1 MKQNG
6 PIVVLLA
13 TLLLSATLSAQ
24 DTICIQGVITDKNQE
39 PVIGASI
46 VSYNSANVELNGA
59 VSDYDGRYNFR
70 VPVSKHATYLV
81 VSFIGYFPDTVYLS
95 EAPVQTYNM
104 VLSPDYDSWDTI
116 VVSGCSTPPAQE
128 NVSMEEDTT
137 IYLLVDTMP
146 SFPGGNEAL
155 FKFLADN
162 FTYPVVSTPISG
174 RTICQ
179 FVVEKD
185 GKITN
190 IFIKKSSGEKILDD
204 EAVRVISIMP
214 DWNPGYKDGKPVR
227 VQYIVPVNIKF
238 KDHEY

>member
-1 MKQNG
+1 MKQNA
-6 PIVVLLA
+6 PIVVLMA
-13 TLLLSATLSAQ
+13 TLLLWATLSAQ
-24 DTICIQGVITDKNQE
+24 DAICIQGVITDKNQE
-39 PVIGASI
+39 PIIDAYI
-46 VSYNSANVELNGA
+46 VSYNSANVQVSGT
-59 VSDYDGRYNFR
+59 VSDYEGRYNFR

-95 EAPVQTYNM
+95 EAPVQTYNI
-104 VLSPDYDSWDTI
+104 VLSPDYDSWDKI
-116 VVSGCSTPPAQE
+116 VVVSGCSTPPAQE

-155 FKFLADN
+155 FKFLEENVQWPHPEMDGQCR
-162 FTYPVVSTPISG
+162 V
-174 RTICQ
+174 ICQ

-190 IFIKKSSGEKILDD
+190 LSVQRSCGYDIFDN

-214 DWNPGYKDGKPVR
+214 NWTPGYKDGKPVR
-227 VQYIVPVNIKF
+227 VKYVVPINFKIVG
-238 KDHEY
+238 

>member
-1 MKQNG
+1 MKQNAR
-6 PIVVLLA
+6 IVVLMA

-24 DTICIQGVITDKNQE
+24 DAICIQGIITDKNQE
-39 PVIGASI
+39 PIIGAYI
-46 VSYNSANVELNGA
+46 VSYNSANVELNGT

-81 VSFIGYFPDTVYLS
+81 VSFIGYFRDTVYLS
-95 EAPVQTYNM
+95 EAPVQTYNIT
-104 VLSPDYDSWDTI
+104 LSPDYDSWDTI

-146 SFPGGNEAL
+146 SFPGGQEAL
-155 FKFLADN
+155 FKFLEENVQWPHPEIDAQCR
-162 FTYPVVSTPISG
+162 V
-174 RTICQ
+174 ICQ

-190 IFIKKSSGEKILDD
+190 LSVQRSCGCDIFDN
-204 EAVRVISIMP
+204 EAVRVVSIMP
-214 DWNPGYKDGKPVR
+214 NWTPGYKDGKPVR
-227 VQYIVPVNIKF
+227 VKYVVPINFKIVG
-238 KDHEY
+238 